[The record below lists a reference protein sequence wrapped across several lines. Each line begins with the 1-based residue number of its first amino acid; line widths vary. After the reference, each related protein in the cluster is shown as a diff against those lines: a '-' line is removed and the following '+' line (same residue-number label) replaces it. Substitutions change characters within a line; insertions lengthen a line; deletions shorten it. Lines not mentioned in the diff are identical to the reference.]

1 MESSLELRRLCKAKW
16 WSPALTKEHIQLT
29 SIVAVLLMDLLLM
42 VEPLFKEQEKNQCS
56 TRASFI
62 LGFQDLFSLI
72 ESPWSF
78 KWALFMQIIDLLE
91 HLLYLPSM
99 IFKKDCN
106 YIWLSHQELAFN
118 TTDVLLEEENKWQE
132 MKLKRQNSV
141 KWLLRKPFPKL
152 LKFWLN
158 VKMKL
163 KIKSKNLS

>member
-1 MESSLELRRLCKAKW
+1 
-16 WSPALTKEHIQLT
+16 
-29 SIVAVLLMDLLLM
+29 MDLLQM
-42 VEPLFKEQEKNQCS
+42 VEPLFKEREKNQCS

-72 ESPWSF
+72 ELPWSF

-118 TTDVLLEEENKWQE
+118 TTDVLLVEVNKWQE

-141 KWLLRKPFPKL
+141 KWLLRKPFPKSP
-152 LKFWLN
+152 KFWLN